1 LACGKLRLLGSFQE
15 KRVRIRY
22 LATAVLAALVG
33 GLPLSTAFAQNAP
46 ASGYERSMPA
56 PGPYEAKL
64 DSLLAARTYDG
75 LAKAL
80 VDVKDM
86 DAAMRALNWLRA
98 KSLNGGGL
106 YIAYL
111 YSASLWRMANSIP
124 EPNKS
129 GLQQSAAVQ
138 LQLALWL
145 LRAEGF
151 QCADTTAPGS
161 RYAAVG
167 GQLMDVGRYYAALPA
182 ATKKSVDDLAFRALT
197 QLFKLR
203 PNDVWMCSG
212 GMAQYGKYFEKHPE
226 VGNKPIDAPGQGGKT
241 IVLPADPSILPD
253 FVAFQDW
260 KAKRR
265 AALDKIADEIGAKR
279 LSDYGDGG
287 SRMR

>member
-1 LACGKLRLLGSFQE
+1 M
-15 KRVRIRY
+15 RIW
-22 LATAVLAALVG
+22 LTVITTVLLAAVT
-33 GLPLSTAFAQNAP
+33 SAAFAQNTPAP
-46 ASGYERSMPA
+46 GYERSMPA

-64 DSLLAARTYDG
+64 DSLLAARSYDG
-75 LAKAL
+75 LAKAAL
-80 VDVKDM
+80 VDAKDM
-86 DAAMRALNWLRA
+86 DTAMRALNWLRA
-98 KSLNGGGL
+98 QSLNGGGL

-111 YSASLWRMANSIP
+111 YSASLWRVANSIP
-124 EPNKS
+124 EPNKA

-145 LRAEGF
+145 MKAEGF
-151 QCADTTAPGS
+151 QCADTSAPRS
-161 RYAAVG
+161 RYAAIG
-167 GQLMDVGRYYAALPA
+167 SQLQDVARHYTTLPA
-182 ATKKSVDDLAFRALT
+182 ATRKSVDDLAFLALT

-203 PNDVWMCSG
+203 PNDIWMCSG

-226 VGNKPIDAPGQGGKT
+226 IGNKQIGVPGQGGT
-241 IVLPADPSILPD
+241 VVLPADPSILPD

-279 LSDYGDGG
+279 PIDYGDGS